1 MQPQAVGG
9 TDKDA
14 TGLRTHGLI
23 LGSSRANLYRAPR
36 FRHKSG
42 NLSRRRNFNISHSNG
57 ASAGLDYRDVMTMPA
72 SANDIFQHAMAAL
85 RAGRMVD
92 AESAF
97 KSLLKLEPK
106 HVAALNL
113 LSVVLTQRGK
123 FEEAEHY
130 VRRALKENSRSDATF
145 YNYGIIL
152 KALYRPAEA
161 LERFGQ
167 ALALNP
173 AVAETW
179 NNRGTVFNE
188 LARYREAVADFDR
201 AIAIDAKFA
210 PAYYNKG
217 KALAGLELWTQA
229 LVAFDRSLELDPA
242 LAEAWGGRGE
252 ALLKLNRYDEAV
264 AAYDQALA
272 LNPDSAG
279 SFLGRGNLLVELGR
293 PDEASDAYDRA
304 LALKPD
310 LAQAWLGRG
319 NIFADSKRF
328 EDASAAYDKAIEL
341 TPALAEAWLGRAN
354 IIAHSKRFEEAS
366 TAYDKALELKPTLAE
381 AWVGRA
387 NILTEMS
394 RFDEALIACE
404 KALALEPDLAEA
416 WQGQGNLFLKKSQ
429 IDAAGAA
436 YGKALHLRPDY
447 AEAWIGSGI
456 VFVKKGQPGDAV
468 AAYDKALTLKPDL
481 EYVEGIRL
489 LAKMQLCDWTNFE
502 AEESDLLTSIRG
514 NKLAAMPLDGLSI
527 ATSAADQYRYAKI
540 YVADHPAF
548 PPLWR
553 DEIYKHDRIRV
564 AYVSSDLRNHPV
576 GAQLVNLLERHDR
589 SRFEITAVS
598 LEPDQGSDTQ
608 RRIKAAV
615 ENFVDAK
622 ELGDRE
628 IADLIRQ
635 REIDIVI
642 DLNGHTEGRRPN
654 VFAQKP
660 SPIQVNYLGY
670 AGTLGA
676 DYCDYILADKTVIP
690 EDQIEFYSEK
700 VVWLPG
706 SFMASDSERRISEI
720 VPSRAE
726 CGLPESGFVF
736 CCFNGAQKISP
747 SIFQIWTRLLQET
760 PGSVLWLRAGD
771 SAMMAN
777 LRREIETAG
786 LATDRLIFA
795 PKIDKPEDHLARLR
809 QADLFLDTLPYNAHA
824 TASDALWA
832 GLPVLTCLG
841 STFAGRVAASQIK
854 AVGLDEL
861 VTSSPG
867 DYEAMALKLARE
879 PDLLATL
886 KAKLARNR
894 NSYPLFDTARF
905 ARHIESAYGVMW
917 QRYQQG
923 LGPASFSVDAA
934 G

>member
-1 MQPQAVGG
+1 
-9 TDKDA
+9 
-14 TGLRTHGLI
+14 
-23 LGSSRANLYRAPR
+23 
-36 FRHKSG
+36 
-42 NLSRRRNFNISHSNG
+42 
-57 ASAGLDYRDVMTMPA
+57 MPA

-130 VRRALKENSRSDATF
+130 VRRALNENAKSDATF

-167 ALALNP
+167 ALAINP

-229 LVAFDRSLELDPA
+229 LGAFDRSLELDPA
-242 LAEAWGGRGE
+242 LVEAWGGRGE
-252 ALLKLNRYDEAV
+252 ALLKLKRYDEAL
-264 AAYDQALA
+264 AAYDKALA
-272 LNPDSAG
+272 LNPDSAD
-279 SFLGRGNLLVELGR
+279 SFLGRGNLLAEIGR
-293 PDEASDAYDRA
+293 PDEAFGAYDRA

-310 LAQAWLGRG
+310 LALAWLGRG
-319 NIFADSKRF
+319 NIFA
-328 EDASAAYDKAIEL
+328 
-341 TPALAEAWLGRAN
+341 
-354 IIAHSKRFEEAS
+354 HSKRFEQASAAFDKALELKPELAEAWYGRGNIFARS
-366 TAYDKALELKPTLAE
+366 KRFAQANAAYDKALELKPALVEAWLGRGYIFVELNQLHEASNAYEMALALEPGLAE
-381 AWVGRA
+381 AWQGRA
-387 NILTEMS
+387 FLFTKKYD
-394 RFDEALIACE
+394 FAAAGAAFE
-404 KALALEPDLAEA
+404 KAIALKPDLAEA
-416 WQGQGNLFLKKSQ
+416 WAGRGFVFLKT
-429 IDAAGAA
+429 
-436 YGKALHLRPDY
+436 
-447 AEAWIGSGI
+447 
-456 VFVKKGQPGDAV
+456 GQRV
-468 AAYDKALTLKPDL
+468 AAVEDYDKAFALKPDL
-481 EYVEGIRL
+481 KFIEGDRL
-489 LAKMQLCDWTNFE
+489 LAKLQLCDWTNL
-502 AEESDLLTSIRG
+502 EEDVAHLLTSMRRHC
-514 NKLAAMPLDGLSI
+514 LAAIPFDGLLF
-527 ATSAADQYRYAKI
+527 ATSAADQYQNAKLF
-540 YVADHPAF
+540 VADHPAF

-553 DEIYKHDRIRV
+553 GEIYKHDRIRV

-576 GAQLVNLLERHDR
+576 GAQLVNLLEHHDR

-598 LEPDQGSDTQ
+598 LQPGQGSDTQ
-608 RRIKAAV
+608 RRIKSAV

-676 DYCDYILADKTVIP
+676 DYYDYILADKTVIP

-747 SIFQIWTRLLQET
+747 GIFQIWTRLLQET
-760 PGSVLWLRAGD
+760 PGSVLWLPAGD

-777 LRREIETAG
+777 LRREIEKAG

-795 PKIDKPEDHLARLR
+795 PKIAKPEDHLARLR

-832 GLPVLTCLG
+832 GLPVLTRLG